1 MTAATEAGFTLAADD
16 VLRCLPH
23 RPPFLFVE
31 RAQVAADGLAIV
43 GHRTF
48 APDEPWFAGHF
59 PGDPLVPG
67 VVLIEF
73 VAQTA
78 NLLVGHLAGGEAR
91 CHLVGVRNARFAQ
104 PVRPA
109 QAIEAHVRAGPDGA
123 LPRAGGIA
131 TFDATVLRGG
141 VRCMSASVTIY
152 LTQ

>member
-1 MTAATEAGFTLAADD
+1 MTAAIETGTRLDAAD

-23 RPPFLFVE
+23 RAPFLFVDH
-31 RAQVAADGLAIV
+31 AQVDAAGAAIV

-48 APDEPWFAGHF
+48 QPDEPWFAGHF

-91 CHLVGVRNARFAQ
+91 CHLVGVRNARFLQ

-109 QAIEAHVRAGPDGA
+109 QAIEAHVRAGADGA

-131 TFDATVLRGG
+131 TFDATVLRDGA
-141 VRCMSASVTIY
+141 RCMSATVTIY